1 MGSGTWEVKVGVFP
15 ARAWS
20 SNRPGSLAASPLP
33 EGGVLG
39 SLPRVSRDPRLG
51 RDRVK
56 RLSSAVLPRGR
67 RSCGRA
73 LSSSFPGPIWPGYG
87 GHPRPSPRPHFDG
100 RSGQDARFQRL
111 RRRGGWRWRHWPRV
125 PLAWQSASWGLGGRR
140 ARRTHCSPLR
150 APSPRARR
158 GGRVQAPAGSR
169 CVEVGALLSSRF
181 VLTSAHSRN
190 HLTSYGASP
199 LGKLQ
204 KKCFP
209 TFRESLHQRGMG
221 VGTQNNLGV
230 ARTMEIKGEW
240 PLSDA
245 SGTSV
250 CILKPEPS
258 LLPKLLEKCL
268 SLLEG
273 EKNKQKKPHE
283 FPSNLYKT

>member
-1 MGSGTWEVKVGVFP
+1 MAATPAPAPAPTSTGEVAKTP
-15 ARAWS
+15 DS
-20 SNRPGSLAASPLP
+20 KDCAAG
-33 EGGVLG
+33 EGGGGGTGLASLWRG
-39 SLPRVSRDPRLG
+39 SRRTGGSEVGEPGAPTVPRPVH
-51 RDRVK
+51 
-56 RLSSAVLPRGR
+56 
-67 RSCGRA
+67 RA
-73 LSSSFPGPIWPGYG
+73 PGPP
-87 GHPRPSPRPHFDG
+87 PAVTSD
-100 RSGQDARFQRL
+100 
-111 RRRGGWRWRHWPRV
+111 
-125 PLAWQSASWGLGGRR
+125 
-140 ARRTHCSPLR
+140 
-150 APSPRARR
+150 PSPRARR

-169 CVEVGALLSSRF
+169 CMEVGALLSSRF

-190 HLTSYGASP
+190 HLTSYGASHF
-199 LGKLQ
+199 GKLQ

-250 CILKPEPS
+250 CILKSEPS

-273 EKNKQKKPHE
+273 KKQKRTN
-283 FPSNLYKT
+283 SNVIFLRLTNSFQFKTLFSHQLNGGVFRRRCIVTGEPLF